1 MEKYLNYDGLSKLW
15 TKTKYQDTLT
25 LNAAKNY
32 TSEQITLAKNELQLK
47 INGNSFSITALNGYI
62 PNGVANKALG
72 DKNGNDITATY
83 MLANLRGAANG
94 VCPLGSDSKIP
105 NSYLPSYVDDVL
117 EYNSLSNF
125 PTTGEAGKIYVD
137 KATNKTYRWSGSQYT
152 EISSSLALGTTTGT
166 AFDGGKGQALETK
179 VSTIENNYV
188 KSYNESSDGSIRTY
202 IETLP
207 NEYRFSKENDNTN
220 IISTFSLF
228 DNGIGITSDLE
239 DGRGSILKSS
249 GIALAPTGALLV
261 SYNQDTELQL
271 GIKEKNN
278 SLGFY
283 ATRGDVDSELLD
295 TSMAITDAEL
305 DELLV

>member
-15 TKTKYQDTLT
+15 AKTKNQDTLT

-32 TSEQITLAKNELQLK
+32 TSDSITLAKNELQLK
-47 INGNSFSITALNGYI
+47 INGNSYSITTLNGYFS
-62 PNGVANKALG
+62 NGVANKALG

-117 EYNSLSNF
+117 EYATLSNF

-166 AFDGGKGQALETK
+166 AFDGGKGQELEDN
-179 VSTIENNYV
+179 VATIMSNYV
-188 KSYNESSDGSIRTY
+188 KEV
-202 IETLP
+202 
-207 NEYRFSKENDNTN
+207 
-220 IISTFSLF
+220 
-228 DNGIGITSDLE
+228 
-239 DGRGSILKSS
+239 SS
-249 GIALAPTGALLV
+249 GNSPSDTSTILNENGRITLIKSNQWNYAEFQYGHFDDDFIFNFFVKQNSTNKIYNFGMSAYGELMIGRDELAADG
-261 SYNQDTELQL
+261 DT
-271 GIKEKNN
+271 I
-278 SLGFY
+278 
-283 ATRGDVDSELLD
+283 LD

-305 DELLV
+305 EELLV

>member
-32 TSEQITLAKNELQLK
+32 TSDSITLAKNELQLK
-47 INGNSFSITALNGYI
+47 INGNSFSITTLNGYFS
-62 PNGVANKALG
+62 NGVANKALG

-117 EYNSLSNF
+117 EYAAFSNF

-166 AFDGGKGQALETK
+166 AFDGGKGQELEDN
-179 VSTIENNYV
+179 VATIMSNYV
-188 KSYNESSDGSIRTY
+188 KETSTENSATASISNENGNIS
-202 IETLP
+202 L
-207 NEYRFSKENDNTN
+207 YRN
-220 IISTFSLF
+220 
-228 DNGIGITSDLE
+228 
-239 DGRGSILKSS
+239 
-249 GIALAPTGALLV
+249 
-261 SYNQDTELQL
+261 
-271 GIKEKNN
+271 EKNN
-278 SLGFY
+278 SKSFDITNSRDTIFEINY
-283 ATRGDVDSELLD
+283 SGDGTDYIFALTTSGKLKIANEGLIEDGDTFLD

-305 DELLV
+305 EELLV

>member
-15 TKTKYQDTLT
+15 TKTKNQDTLT

-32 TSEQITLAKNELQLK
+32 TSDQITLAKNELQLK
-47 INGNSFSITALNGYI
+47 INGNSSSITTLNGYFS
-62 PNGVANKALG
+62 NGVANKALG

-117 EYNSLSNF
+117 EYAAFSNF

-166 AFDGGKGQALETK
+166 AFDGGKGQVLETK

-207 NEYRFSKENDNTN
+207 SEYRFSKENDNNN

-249 GIALAPTGALLV
+249 GFAISLTGALLV

-305 DELLV
+305 EELLV

>member
-15 TKTKYQDTLT
+15 AKTKNQDTLT

-32 TSEQITLAKNELQLK
+32 TSDQITLAKNELQLK
-47 INGNSFSITALNGYI
+47 INGNSSSITTLNGYFS
-62 PNGVANKALG
+62 NGVANKALG

-117 EYNSLSNF
+117 EYATLSNF

-188 KSYNESSDGSIRTY
+188 VKNYTNENNYEGYISNSGADISLSSVFGLTRVRVHANNNNGAYFYIDDDGNK
-202 IETLP
+202 LG
-207 NEYRFSKENDNTN
+207 
-220 IISTFSLF
+220 L
-228 DNGIGITSDLE
+228 GIYKLG
-239 DGRGSILKSS
+239 
-249 GIALAPTGALLV
+249 
-261 SYNQDTELQL
+261 QDTR
-271 GIKEKNN
+271 
-278 SLGFY
+278 F
-283 ATRGDVDSELLD
+283 AVRVDDNYYDILD

-305 DELLV
+305 EELLV

>member
-15 TKTKYQDTLT
+15 AKTKNQDTLT

-32 TSEQITLAKNELQLK
+32 TSDQITLAKNELQLK
-47 INGNSFSITALNGYI
+47 INGNSSSITTLNGYFS
-62 PNGVANKALG
+62 NGVANKALG

-117 EYNSLSNF
+117 EYATLSNF
-125 PTTGEAGKIYVD
+125 PATGEAGKIYVD

-179 VSTIENNYV
+179 VNTISTNYV
-188 KSYNESSDGSIRTY
+188 KSYEASSDGSIRTY

-207 NEYRFSKENDNTN
+207 SEYRFSKENDNNN

-228 DNGIGITSDLE
+228 DEGIGITSDLE

-249 GIALAPTGALLV
+249 GFAVAPTGVLMV
-261 SYNQDTELQL
+261 SYNQDTEVQL

-278 SLGFY
+278 NLGAY
-283 ATRGDVDSELLD
+283 VTRGDVDSEILD

-305 DELLV
+305 EELLV

>member
-15 TKTKYQDTLT
+15 AKTKNQDTLT

-32 TSEQITLAKNELQLK
+32 TRDQITLSKNELQLK
-47 INGNSFSITALNGYI
+47 INGNSSSITTLNGYFS
-62 PNGVANKALG
+62 NGVANKALG

-117 EYNSLSNF
+117 EYATLSNF
-125 PTTGEAGKIYVD
+125 PATGEAGKIYVD

-179 VSTIENNYV
+179 VNTISTNYV
-188 KSYNESSDGSIRTY
+188 KSYEASSDGSIRTY

-207 NEYRFSKENDNTN
+207 SEYRFSKENDNNN

-228 DNGIGITSDLE
+228 DEGIGITSDLE

-249 GIALAPTGALLV
+249 GFAVAPTGVLMV
-261 SYNQDTELQL
+261 SYNQDTEVQL

-278 SLGFY
+278 NLGAY
-283 ATRGDVDSELLD
+283 VTRGDVDSEILD

-305 DELLV
+305 EELLV